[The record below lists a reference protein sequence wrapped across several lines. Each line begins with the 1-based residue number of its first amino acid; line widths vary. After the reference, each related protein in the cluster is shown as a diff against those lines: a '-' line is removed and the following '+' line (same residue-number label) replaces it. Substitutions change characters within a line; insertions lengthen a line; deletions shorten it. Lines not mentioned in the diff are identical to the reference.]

1 MTTAAT
7 GAHGVTSG
15 LAVAA
20 VTGLTFSVTTLVQH
34 NAFEQKPARL
44 TLLNADY
51 QLVLFLM
58 MGLVLGLV

>member
-44 TLLNADY
+44 TLLNAGY